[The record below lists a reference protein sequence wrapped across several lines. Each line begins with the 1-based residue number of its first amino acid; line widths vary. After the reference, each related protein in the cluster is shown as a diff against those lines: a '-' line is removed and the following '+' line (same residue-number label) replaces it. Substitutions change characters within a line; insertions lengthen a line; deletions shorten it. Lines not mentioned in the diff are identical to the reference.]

1 MNLKELRTILS
12 SKDRQKRTESLVKFR
27 EGKFGLE
34 ALPLLRELM
43 TEEDVSV
50 VIHAIECVAKLGPE
64 ALTCPA
70 GQTYSDPGKNVPGEL
85 EWQLV
90 VLGGRIWGYSL
101 YANCY
106 SACLAALV
114 KLEADEDQVVE
125 YIHNHIGLV
134 NPDDFLESLQVLLG
148 IKTKDARDLAKR
160 AVAFWRPELDKTHTK
175 KLEKIL
181 AKSK

>member
-1 MNLKELRTILS
+1 MTLKELQTALKS
-12 SKDRQKRTESLVKFR
+12 PDQQKRQLALQTFR
-27 EGKFGLE
+27 DGRFGLE
-34 ALPLLRELM
+34 ALPFLRQLM
-43 TEEDVSV
+43 SEDDVQL
-50 VIHAIECVAKLGPE
+50 VIHAVECVEKLGPE

-70 GQTYSDPGKNVPGEL
+70 GQSFSGPRKDVPNEL

-114 KLEADEDQVVE
+114 KLEADEDQLVE
-125 YIHNHIGLV
+125 YIHNHIGLC
-134 NPDDFLESLQVLLG
+134 NPDDFLESLQALLA
-148 IKTKDARDLAKR
+148 IKTPEARDLAKR

-175 KLEKIL
+175 ELEKIL